1 MMKKSIFYL
10 AILAAIPA
18 AMPARAVAE
27 TDFSKFGLSRAAPA
41 DAFITVA
48 VRGNPER
55 AFLNDYW
62 KGVSEAF
69 WESGIVT
76 DLWDMVTEEVAD
88 ENLAEIEEVKERFT
102 ELCGKV
108 GWEELFEKEMLYSGR
123 FANLGPSAP
132 PMYEGM
138 VLGRMKDADTAKKNY
153 EAIHAILTEL
163 GKLTETKPN
172 VPNLIITTESNKD
185 GLTLAKA
192 SFAEVPF
199 MEFNVGLRKDVV
211 IITFGSPKILADG
224 LANLSNDKEARRIV
238 ETPRFA
244 SAFSKLPAAE
254 DSLVFFDVERMMSTF
269 RGMATMLVKTGTPA
283 GGDDKTPAQPSEQA
297 MVGKI
302 LGQLLGDVSILD
314 YSATVEWTE
323 EHRVFT
329 QTRTAVRDGGTSLPL
344 FNVIGGDKSIDDFAK
359 YVPREATS
367 FSVSAGF
374 NVAALYDYIVDFIEK
389 NVPDGKD
396 AIVEWNKLQQ
406 EQFKLDIKKDILS
419 LIEGTSYSVS
429 LGNDSVGM
437 TRLTDEKK
445 ADAQIKRLVD
455 FIKTNVGPDQGL
467 SFVPVKV
474 GPNQELLQIS
484 HPMLMMQ
491 GATPVFGCADGYF
504 IIASSSSAV
513 KTCLL
518 TGRGKHA
525 NIKES
530 GPWTAQALMPE
541 GPVSNI
547 TFTNQSNM
555 AQELQQ
561 QISMLSMGIGFLQ
574 LGAPNMPP
582 PVQKMV
588 TAASRI
594 LPKLLPVAGKM
605 NFFKSKAGY
614 TTFDGSAWTT
624 RNVQNY
630 KSPAEV
636 KKLEGDSDSDS
647 EAR

>member
-18 AMPARAVAE
+18 AIPARAVAE

-48 VRGNPER
+48 ARGNPER
-55 AFLNDYW
+55 DFLKEYW
-62 KGVSEAF
+62 GGVSQAF

-76 DLWDMVTEEVAD
+76 DLWDMVTEEVPD
-88 ENLAEIEEVKERFT
+88 ENLAEIEELKERFT

-108 GWEELFEKEMLYSGR
+108 GWDELFEKEMLYSGR

-138 VLGRMKDADTAKKNY
+138 VLGRMKDTETASKNY
-153 EAIHAILTEL
+153 EAVHAILTEL
-163 GKLTETKPN
+163 AKLTEAKPD
-172 VPNLIITTESNKD
+172 VPNLVVTTESRKD

-192 SFAEVPF
+192 SFAEIPF
-199 MEFNVGLRKDVV
+199 MEFNVGLRKDVI
-211 IITFGSPKILADG
+211 IITFGSPKILADA
-224 LANLSNDKEARRIV
+224 LANLSDDKEAKRIV

-254 DSLVFFDVERMMSTF
+254 DTLVFFDVERMMSTF
-269 RGMATMLVKTGTPA
+269 RGMATMIEKMGGPA
-283 GGDDKTPAQPSEQA
+283 GDNADSQPSEQA

-302 LGQLLGDVSILD
+302 LGQILSDASIVD
-314 YSATVEWTE
+314 YMATVQWTDG
-323 EHRVFT
+323 HRAFAE
-329 QTRTAVRDGGTSLPL
+329 TRTAVRDGGTSSPL
-344 FNVIGGDKSIDDFAK
+344 FNVIGGNKSIDDFAK

-367 FSVSAGF
+367 FSVSSGF
-374 NVAALYDYIVDFIEK
+374 DIAALYDYLVNFIEK
-389 NVPDGKD
+389 NIPDGKD
-396 AIVEWNKLQQ
+396 AIAEWNRLQQ
-406 EQFKLDIKKDILS
+406 EQFKLDVKKDILS
-419 LIEGTSYSVS
+419 LIEGTSFSVS
-429 LGNDSVGM
+429 LGNDSVAM

-455 FIKTNVGPDQGL
+455 FIKQNVGPDQGL

-474 GPNQELLQIS
+474 GPEQELLQLS
-484 HPMLMMQ
+484 HPMLMLQ
-491 GATPVFGCADGYF
+491 GASPVFGCADGYF
-504 IIASSSSAV
+504 IISSSSSAV

-530 GPWTAQALMPE
+530 GPWKAQALMPD

-574 LGAPNMPP
+574 IGVPNMPP
-582 PVQKMV
+582 PAQKIV
-588 TAASRI
+588 TAASKI

-636 KKLEGDSDSDS
+636 KKLEGDSDESSD
-647 EAR
+647 AK